1 MPAPPGMGV
10 RQTGRFVME
19 PSRPSIA
26 SPQLTRVMLKRL
38 RLAVAWMAF
47 LAAAAVVAA
56 ALLPLMLTL

>member
-1 MPAPPGMGV
+1 
-10 RQTGRFVME
+10 ME